1 MISAASTL
9 QGSQTS
15 AAVEDLPAYI
25 LTRRLGHRRQMLA
38 VQAASCSLISLV
50 LLIYCYADTVSII
63 LPAAYFLCGIGLIGF
78 FVVLSETRV
87 NDRFQDH
94 YLTLFQV
101 GGHVALQ
108 FAFVLAAPEIGFAFL
123 SVLFLIFEFGALR
136 MTSRQATIAWT
147 LTAMGLVPIF
157 LLT

>member
-1 MISAASTL
+1 
-9 QGSQTS
+9 
-15 AAVEDLPAYI
+15 
-25 LTRRLGHRRQMLA
+25 
-38 VQAASCSLISLV
+38 
-50 LLIYCYADTVSII
+50 
-63 LPAAYFLCGIGLIGF
+63 PAAYFLCGIGLIGF
-78 FVVLSETRV
+78 FVVLSATRV

-108 FAFVLAAPEIGFAFL
+108 FAFVLAVPEIGFAFL

-136 MTSRQATIAWT
+136 MTSRQAMIAWT

-157 LLT
+157 LLTKMPVGMPVTTHMERVAAMLCFVLTIGGLCGSSLRRMLYKRSFELKAANKC